1 MIMTSL
7 HTKTTIEEAIEMLHN
22 DPSFLEELK
31 PGKRRRQ
38 IFNSAKEI
46 LTTTDKIVKS
56 YIRVSRDEG
65 GVNRIPAYRI
75 QHNNI
80 AGFYK
85 GGIRFSPD
93 VNESEVENLAILMT
107 LKNALHRLPFG
118 GAKGGV
124 AINPADF
131 SDRELFLISRTYV
144 QRFAPDL
151 GPTHDIPAPD
161 MGTNEKIIDYM
172 VGEYKRIHPGQE
184 YLGSFT
190 GKSIEN
196 GGARGRKEAT
206 GRGVH
211 FSYEWLMEEGLE
223 RIQALSSTRSL
234 PEKQKEVLLSLKKK
248 QASGTPLRMAVQ
260 GFGNVG
266 SIAALEAVE
275 DAQNSVV
282 IAVSDV
288 KVTLYNEEGLDIHK
302 LIQHQRR
309 QGLLPNTE
317 EELQEVGI
325 TAKILSPKEILTL
338 DMDILFLAAA
348 ENQIIETNM
357 KEIKAPLIVEGANA
371 PISQHADDYL
381 NEQGVF
387 IIPDILANA
396 GGVIVSYLEWK
407 QDRITELYTEEEVN
421 EEMRKHMQETFEQVY
436 DNYFGSDRPY
446 NNIRHTCYQ
455 LAVQRLVDLLFRHG
469 KLFSL

>member
-1 MIMTSL
+1 MTTL
-7 HTKTTIEEAIEMLHN
+7 HTKTTIEDAIEMLHN
-22 DPSFLEELK
+22 DPQFIEELRD
-31 PGKRRRQ
+31 KRRRQ

-85 GGIRFSPD
+85 GGIRFSQD

-124 AINPADF
+124 AINPSEF
-131 SDRELFLISRTYV
+131 SDRELYLVSRTYV

-161 MGTNEKIIDYM
+161 MGTNEKIMDWM

-196 GGARGRKEAT
+196 GGAKGRREAT

-211 FSYEWLMEEGLE
+211 FSYAWLMQEGLDQLAQVE
-223 RIQALSSTRSL
+223 VQRALPS
-234 PEKQKEVLLSLKKK
+234 KQRDVLQRLKNK
-248 QASGTPLRMAVQ
+248 QAGGTPLRMAVQ

-266 SIAALEAVE
+266 SVAALETVQ
-275 DAQNSVV
+275 DPLSNLVV
-282 IAVSDV
+282 AVSDV
-288 KVTLYNEEGLDIHK
+288 AVTLYNADGLDIPR
-302 LIQHQRR
+302 LIEYQRR
-309 QGLLPNTE
+309 NGMLPSTKE
-317 EELQEVGI
+317 QLAECGV
-325 TAKILSPKEILTL
+325 TAEIGSPKDILTMEIDVL
-338 DMDILFLAAA
+338 ILAAA
-348 ENQIIETNM
+348 ENQITEENM
-357 KEIKAPLIVEGANA
+357 KHIQAELIVEGANA
-371 PISQHADDYL
+371 PISQHADQYL
-381 NEQGVF
+381 NDKGVV

-407 QDRITELYTEEEVN
+407 QDRITELYSEEEVN
-421 EEMRKHMQETFEQVY
+421 AEMRKHMEETFRLVY
-436 DNYFGSDRPY
+436 PIYFGSELPY
-446 NNIRHTCYQ
+446 NNIRHTCY
-455 LAVQRLVDLLFRHG
+455 LFAVQRLVSLLYRHG
-469 KLFSL
+469 KLYSI